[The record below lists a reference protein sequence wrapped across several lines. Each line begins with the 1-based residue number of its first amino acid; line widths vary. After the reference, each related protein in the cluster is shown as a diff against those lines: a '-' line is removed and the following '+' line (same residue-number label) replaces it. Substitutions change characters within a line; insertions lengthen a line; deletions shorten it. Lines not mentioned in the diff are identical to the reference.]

1 MTMRV
6 HALLTAFTFLAA
18 LPAGPA
24 FATAQRTFVAPTG
37 SDANAC
43 SLAAPCR
50 SFGAAI
56 AQTNAGGEIIVLDSA
71 GYGRVTIN
79 KSVSIVSP
87 AGVYAGISVFAA
99 TNGIDILTPGLK
111 VTLEGLSINGQGG
124 QWGIYMNAASTLS
137 VARCGLSGMNYS
149 GLYVDAA
156 GAKVSV
162 RDSVARGNGTSGFV
176 FVSASTATLDH
187 VQADDNQVAGVGVY
201 EGASVTIRGSTFAR
215 NAKGIDVVSAGGT
228 SVATYLHASDVV
240 ISNSSQYGIY
250 GIAAHTNGILMHVV
264 RSSIAAVDVSTPG
277 VSLNVDASS
286 TAFGLF
292 VDNAFTGVVVG
303 VEALRPAAGGV
314 LKITLT
320 RNAFLGTSAFSAS
333 PGVGVISGDGNS
345 VGGITGYIAPPN
357 FSW

>member
-1 MTMRV
+1 MRIQ
-6 HALLTAFTFLAA
+6 ALLMAFTALAA
-18 LPAGPA
+18 VPQGPA
-24 FATAQRTFVAPTG
+24 LATAQRTFVAPTG
-37 SDANAC
+37 SDANPC
-43 SLAAPCR
+43 SIGAPCR

-56 AQTNAGGEIIVLDSA
+56 TQTNAGGEIVVQDSA
-71 GYGRVTIN
+71 GYGRVTID
-79 KSVSIVSP
+79 KSVSIVAP
-87 AGVYAGISVFAA
+87 AGVYAGISVFAG
-99 TNGIDILTPGLK
+99 TNGVDILTPGLT

-162 RDSVARGNGTSGFV
+162 RDSVARGNGASGFV
-176 FVSASTATLDH
+176 FVSAGAATLEH

-201 EGASVTIRGSTFAR
+201 QGASVTIRGSTFAR

-228 SVATYLHASDVV
+228 NVATYLHASDVV

-286 TAFGLF
+286 TAFGIF
-292 VDNAFTGVVVG
+292 VDNAFTGVFVG
-303 VEALRPAAGGV
+303 VEAIRPAGGGV
-314 LKITLT
+314 LKVALT

-333 PGVGVISGDGNS
+333 PGVTVTSGGGNS
-345 VGGITGYIAPPN
+345 VGGGTVYLPPTTIS
-357 FSW
+357 F